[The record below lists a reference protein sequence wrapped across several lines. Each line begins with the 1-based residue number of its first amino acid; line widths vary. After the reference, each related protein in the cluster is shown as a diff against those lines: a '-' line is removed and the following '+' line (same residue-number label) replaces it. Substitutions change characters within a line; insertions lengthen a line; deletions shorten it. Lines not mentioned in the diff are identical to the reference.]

1 MEPKV
6 AKLGHVAY
14 RTPDLEETA
23 WFFEEL
29 MGLQAAERTEDAVYL
44 RGLRDWEHHTMSL
57 RAGGEAGVEHVAFRT
72 EEPEHVEAFGT
83 RFEGQGLD
91 VEWLDPGRRPRGRR
105 VGARRRPGRSP
116 VPVLLRRREARGPQ
130 GSSLPPAQPSVQP
143 GGREPRRLSAH
154 RPRPRARRRWRPLA
168 DWFTDE
174 LDFRTNERFQSED
187 GSFWGWWLSRT
198 ALPHDIGI
206 HKNEDGPSFHHVSY
220 HVDHLRDLWDAADIC
235 REHGIAPDGGPGKH
249 AITNADFFYV
259 IEPASGIR
267 IELFA
272 GPGYLNF
279 EPDWEPIDWQPDD
292 IGTELDHQWIGTQY
306 SEDSIPYVER

>member
-1 MEPKV
+1 MDAAV

-23 WFFEEL
+23 WFFTDL
-29 MGLQAAERTEDAVYL
+29 MGLQTTERTDDAVYL

-57 RAGGEAGVEHVAFRT
+57 RAGGEAGVEHVAWRT
-72 EEPEHVEAFGT
+72 QEPEHVEAFGR
-83 RFEGQGLD
+83 RFEDQGLD
-91 VEWLDPGRRPRGRR
+91 VEWLDPGEVRAVGESIRVRAPGDHPFLFYYDVEKPEAPEAVRSRLHNRRYSPAVANRVACRR
-105 VGARRRPGRSP
+105 IDHVH
-116 VPVLLRRREARGPQ
+116 VLDPDGD
-130 GSSLPPAQPSVQP
+130 
-143 GGREPRRLSAH
+143 
-154 RPRPRARRRWRPLA
+154 PLA
-168 DWFTDE
+168 TWFTDD
-174 LDFRTNERFQSED
+174 LDFRTNERFQSDD
-187 GSFWGWWLSRT
+187 GTFWGWWLSRT

-206 HKNEDGPSFHHVSY
+206 HKNDDGPSFHHVSY

-235 REHGIAPDGGPGKH
+235 REHGIPPDGGPGKH

-259 IEPASGIR
+259 VEPASGIR

-279 EPDWEPIDWQPDD
+279 EPDWEPIDWQAGE

-306 SEDSIPYVER
+306 SEDSIPYLPR